1 MADCFAAGAGGV
13 DVCGLVGGEDG
24 ESRGGET
31 FGGDVDV
38 GAGEGRGGG
47 EKYLLT

>member
-13 DVCGLVGGEDG
+13 DVGGVVGGEDG
-24 ESRGGET
+24 ESGGRET

-38 GAGEGRGGG
+38 SAC
-47 EKYLLT
+47 

>member
-13 DVCGLVGGEDG
+13 DVGGLVGGEDG
-24 ESRGGET
+24 ESGGGET

-38 GAGEGRGGG
+38 GAG
-47 EKYLLT
+47 

>member
-13 DVCGLVGGEDG
+13 DVGGLVGREDG
-24 ESRGGET
+24 ERGGGEA

-38 GAGEGRGGG
+38 GAG
-47 EKYLLT
+47 

>member
-13 DVCGLVGGEDG
+13 NVGGVVGGEDG

-38 GAGEGRGGG
+38 GAG
-47 EKYLLT
+47 